1 MKEITLNCF
10 RNFRCKSGECKNN
23 CCIGWKIEID
33 KQTLKAY
40 KKTKGEFGKKLKQ
53 GIDKKRKVFKK
64 DSCGRCVFLNKDNL
78 CEIILNTGENNL
90 CQVCKVHPRY
100 KCFLSNRAEYG
111 IGLSCEEGVNLLF
124 SYPDN
129 IEEVVVVDDG
139 KGEDFTEFERFALDF
154 RKKLI
159 DVINDKSTDFNAKIK
174 NVLDLINLKE
184 RDFFCTDYKKT
195 FLSLETLC
203 EDWKKILNDTNFKDK
218 FDFDKSCDLKNERLI
233 TYFIYRHVLTAIDG
247 LDLKTKTL
255 FAVLSVYIINGLYK
269 GVNGLRYEDICR
281 MYSAEIEYSSDN
293 LNTVFDLL
301 DGVFIKSTIG
311 DRI

>member
-10 RNFRCKSGECKNN
+10 KNFKCKAGECKNN
-23 CCIGWKIEID
+23 CCIGWEIEID
-33 KQTLKAY
+33 KQTLKTY
-40 KKTKGEFGKKLKQ
+40 KKIKGEFGKKLKQ
-53 GIDKKRKVFKK
+53 GIDKKRKVFRK
-64 DSCGRCVFLNKDNL
+64 DSCGRCVFLNNDNL
-78 CEIILNTGENNL
+78 CEIILNTGENDL

-100 KCFLSNRAEYG
+100 KCFLSDRTEYG

-124 SYPDN
+124 NYPDN
-129 IEEVVVVDDG
+129 IEEIVVFDDG
-139 KGEDFTEFERFALDF
+139 KDENFTEFERVALDF

-184 RDFFCTDYKKT
+184 RDFFCTDYRKT
-195 FLSLETLC
+195 FLGLETLC
-203 EDWKKILNDTNFKDK
+203 EDWKKILNDTEFKK
-218 FDFDKSCDLKNERLI
+218 QFDFDKSCDIKNERLI

-255 FAVLSVYIINGLYK
+255 FAVLSVYIINGLSK

-311 DRI
+311 DRV